1 MRKWLAL
8 LGGVVIALAT
18 ALVNFRVPGVV
29 YKSSSSITS

>member
-18 ALVNFRVPGVV
+18 APVNFRMLPGDV
-29 YKSSSSITS
+29 